1 MQTSRLEYHAYANL
15 FPLLQGNEYEALK
28 RDIGR
33 NGQQEEIVLL
43 DGLILDGRN
52 RYRACLELEIEPAT
66 RPFTDADP
74 LAYVLSVN
82 LVRRHLTTAQRAM
95 IAVELS
101 LMGKD
106 LGDDAADPTPTKLL
120 LEDAAEVMG
129 VSPRSVSSA
138 RRVVREGAPEL
149 VAALKSGQI
158 SVHVAEQVSKL
169 PPGDQQ
175 ELCSKGSV
183 ALRNA
188 AKKIAT
194 PTPPKG
200 KSASILPVALATTE
214 SSSSDS
220 IDDAHSDPGQPNS
233 QLDRKPAAL
242 LLFELADA
250 GMQEGREAESIA
262 AEILDAVD
270 DGLDLLL
277 LEFATEVALK
287 LKDRISARK
296 HLR

>member
-1 MQTSRLEYHAYANL
+1 MQPSKLDFHPYANL
-15 FPLLQGNEYEALK
+15 FPLLQGSEYEALK

-33 NGQQEEIVLL
+33 YGQQEDIVLL

-52 RYRACLELEIEPAT
+52 RYRVCLELDIEPST
-66 RPFTDADP
+66 RPFTDGDP

-82 LVRRHLTTAQRAM
+82 LIRRHLSTAQRAM

-106 LGDDAADPTPTKLL
+106 LTAEGTDPSPTKLL
-120 LEDAAEVMG
+120 LEEAAEVMG

-138 RRVVREGAPEL
+138 RRVVREGTPEL
-149 VAALKSGQI
+149 VAALKSGHI

-169 PPGDQQ
+169 PPADQQ
-175 ELCSKGSV
+175 ELCSKGGV

-188 AKKIAT
+188 AKKISIPGSTLISPPASTTSPQDLLQPQQPAIANDTLQVPDAT
-194 PTPPKG
+194 APLHEKKPT
-200 KSASILPVALATTE
+200 
-214 SSSSDS
+214 
-220 IDDAHSDPGQPNS
+220 
-233 QLDRKPAAL
+233 AL

-287 LKDRISARK
+287 LKERINARK
-296 HLR
+296 FLR